1 MNHPFHGSLV
11 ALPTPFRGEDLDIPA
26 LRRLVQAHA
35 HSGTSGI
42 VACGTTGET
51 ATLSREEQDAVAKTV
66 LAHSGS
72 MSVLVGVGTNSTRST
87 IQRAREVASLV
98 VDGSRVDGLLAVT
111 PYYNRPSRAGL
122 DLHFDALAEA
132 VDLPIVLY
140 NVPARTGV
148 DLAPQQARSIAAR
161 HANVVAIKEASGQ
174 PERIG
179 ALCGDPNLAVLCGD
193 DTLIGEFMA
202 GGAVGAINVA
212 GNVLPGPIAEWIAS
226 ARPTGDPDRAQALA
240 TELMPFIQ
248 AMFVE
253 TNPVPVKEALALL
266 GCCSPAV
273 RAPLAPLTARSREQV
288 VAALGLAR
296 GTIAASESSRVR
308 S

>member
-35 HSGTSGI
+35 RSGTSGI
-42 VACGTTGET
+42 VACGTTAET
-51 ATLSREEQDAVAKTV
+51 AVLSRQEQDEVVETV
-66 LAHSGS
+66 LAHAGS

-87 IQRAREVASLV
+87 IQRARAVASLV

-148 DLAPQQARSIAAR
+148 DLAPQQARSLAAR

-174 PERIG
+174 PERIE
-179 ALCGDPNLAVLCGD
+179 ALCGDPNLAVLCGE

-202 GGAVGAINVA
+202 GGAAGAVNVA
-212 GNVLPGPIAEWIAS
+212 GNVLPGSIAAWIDC
-226 ARPTGDPDRAQALA
+226 ARPGGDPERAQELQA
-240 TELMPFIQ
+240 ELMPFIE

-253 TNPVPVKEALALL
+253 SNPTPVKEALAML
-266 GCCSPAV
+266 GCCSASV
-273 RAPLAPLTARSREQV
+273 RPPLAPLTQRSREMV
-288 VAALGLAR
+288 TAALGLAR
-296 GTIAASESSRVR
+296 GVIAASESNMVR
-308 S
+308 G